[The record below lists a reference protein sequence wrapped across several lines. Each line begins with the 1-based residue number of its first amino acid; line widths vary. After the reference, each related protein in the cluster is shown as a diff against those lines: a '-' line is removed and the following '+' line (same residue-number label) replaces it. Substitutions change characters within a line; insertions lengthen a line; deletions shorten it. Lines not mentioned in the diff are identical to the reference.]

1 MRLQCGGFLS
11 DKWLGKPEPGLYDQS
26 ITPSQRKVSTEC
38 SRQIPECLELV
49 LTQPDNQYHG
59 VIQAWGDWSLFQK
72 LLVILSKIAHKH
84 SSEDVKM
91 SISNV
96 ATRWVLDF
104 PYVGAVIVGAR
115 MGISEHTADNAA
127 SFGWSLDEEDRAA
140 VEKILSKSRR
150 EAMFEAMGDCGGEY
164 R

>member
-1 MRLQCGGFLS
+1 MAGQARTRSVRPIDHPKSTQGECQAPHTDPGM
-11 DKWLGKPEPGLYDQS
+11 LGACANAIFDY
-26 ITPSQRKVSTEC
+26 
-38 SRQIPECLELV
+38 
-49 LTQPDNQYHG
+49 QYHG
-59 VIQAWGDWSLFQK
+59 VIQAWGDWSLFQQ
-72 LLVILSKIAHKH
+72 LLETLSTIAQKH
-84 SSEDVKM
+84 SSDGVKM

-127 SFGWSLDEEDRAA
+127 SFGWSLDEEDRAV
-140 VEKILSKSRR
+140 VEIVLSKSRR

>member
-1 MRLQCGGFLS
+1 
-11 DKWLGKPEPGLYDQS
+11 
-26 ITPSQRKVSTEC
+26 
-38 SRQIPECLELV
+38 
-49 LTQPDNQYHG
+49 
-59 VIQAWGDWSLFQK
+59 VIQAWGDWGLFQK
-72 LLVILSKIAHKH
+72 LLVILSKIAHEH
-84 SSEDVKM
+84 SSEDVRL

>member
-1 MRLQCGGFLS
+1 MARQTRTRSVRPINHPKSTQGEHQNTPVQSSVERLESFSYNPL
-11 DKWLGKPEPGLYDQS
+11 LTRNEP
-26 ITPSQRKVSTEC
+26 
-38 SRQIPECLELV
+38 
-49 LTQPDNQYHG
+49 QYYG
-59 VIQAWGDWSLFQK
+59 VIQAWGDWRLFQN
-72 LLVILSKIAHKH
+72 LLQTLSKIALKH

-127 SFGWSLDEEDRAA
+127 SFGWALDEEDRAA
-140 VEKILSKSRR
+140 VEGVLGRSRR

>member
-1 MRLQCGGFLS
+1 MPQ
-11 DKWLGKPEPGLYDQS
+11 
-26 ITPSQRKVSTEC
+26 T
-38 SRQIPECLELV
+38 
-49 LTQPDNQYHG
+49 TQDLDANTNQYHG
-59 VIQAWGDWSLFQK
+59 VIQAWGDWPLFQE
-72 LLVILSKIAHKH
+72 LLETLSGIAHKH
-84 SSEDVKM
+84 SSKDVKM

-104 PYVGAVIVGAR
+104 PYVSAVIVGAR

-127 SFGWSLDEEDRAA
+127 SFGWELEEEDRAA
-140 VEKILSKSRR
+140 VERVLGRSRR

>member
-1 MRLQCGGFLS
+1 M
-11 DKWLGKPEPGLYDQS
+11 
-26 ITPSQRKVSTEC
+26 
-38 SRQIPECLELV
+38 
-49 LTQPDNQYHG
+49 LTQDDIQYHG
-59 VIQAWGDWSLFQK
+59 VIQAWGDWSLFQE
-72 LLVILSKIAHKH
+72 LLELLSSIAHNH
-84 SSEDVKM
+84 SSKGTRT

-127 SFGWSLDEEDRAA
+127 SFGWSLDEDDRATI
-140 VEKILSKSRR
+140 ESILGKSRR
-150 EAMFEAMGDCGGEY
+150 VAMFESMGDCGGEY